1 MVSLVLPI
9 DAGRGG
15 LIVHDLWVGGDIE
28 MISKYIVALAIL
40 LGDVYISG
48 FNPISTRSRRSS
60 LLFDSDDT
68 QLATTADTNDAL
80 VLLNEATMLRQQANE
95 LQLQINREK
104 EERIRIQREKVDS
117 LIDALL
123 FHDMNNNA
131 TNNQQLLLTEDQ
143 VAKMLISKRFNYE
156 MVNQMFDRICELAN
170 QQQSVDSCSPL
181 LGLLLDA
188 ACKVDCLE
196 KENNPNKRWRPV
208 EQDLRKKL
216 FLLGYG
222 IRLEDV
228 NDERKNNVRSI
239 TGEKDY
245 S

>member
-1 MVSLVLPI
+1 MMLSCYIRPI
-9 DAGRGG
+9 HVVA
-15 LIVHDLWVGGDIE
+15 
-28 MISKYIVALAIL
+28 ALAIL

-48 FNPISTRSRRSS
+48 FNPKSTRSRRSS

-68 QLATTADTNDAL
+68 QLATAADTNDAL
-80 VLLNEATMLRQQANE
+80 VLLNEATKLRQQANE
-95 LQLQINREK
+95 LQLQLNREK
-104 EERIRIQREKVDS
+104 EERIRVQREKVDS

-123 FHDMNNNA
+123 FHGMNNNA
-131 TNNQQLLLTEDQ
+131 TNQQLLLTEDQ
-143 VAKMLISKRFNYE
+143 VAKLLISKRFNYE

-170 QQQSVDSCSPL
+170 RPQSVDSCSPL
-181 LGLLLDA
+181 LSLLLDA
-188 ACKVDCLE
+188 SCKVDCLDRDE
-196 KENNPNKRWRPV
+196 NPNKRWRRV

-222 IRLEDV
+222 IRLEDAD
-228 NDERKNNVRSI
+228 DERKVNVRSI